1 VSDETKAIVRRLYR
15 EVFDQDNLAVIDEVY
30 APDVE
35 LHLPGLPEDPY
46 GPAPIHQLVTMIH
59 TTFAGIRV
67 TIEDIVAEG
76 DKVVARVTFR
86 LPHDGQLLGIGLRRR
101 LATWTRIDIFRLFRG
116 RIIEQWADRDDVG
129 LFEQL
134 GVTLPTS
141 SRGAS

>member
-15 EVFDQDNLAVIDEVY
+15 EVFDQGHLAVIDELY

-46 GPAPIHQLVTMIH
+46 GPAPVHQMVAMIR
-59 TTFAGIRV
+59 TTFPGVRIS
-67 TIEDIVAEG
+67 IEDIVAEG

-86 LPHDGQLLGIGLRRR
+86 LPHDGQLAGIGPRRH

-116 RIIEQWADRDDVG
+116 KIIEQWADRDDVG
-129 LFEQL
+129 LFQQF
-134 GVTLPTS
+134 GVILPPS
-141 SRGAS
+141 SPGVG